1 MYESPKKTGT
11 LKSEKYIC
19 YERLDSMKILLAA
32 AESAPFFKTGGL
44 GDVVGALPQALHRK
58 GHDIRVILPCYKTMP
73 VKYKDMLEDVLSF
86 DLQMG
91 WKSSYCGIKRLLL
104 DGITYYFIDN
114 RTLYDRDQCY
124 GYWDDGERFA
134 FFCMAV
140 CEAMEKMDFIPDIIH
155 VHDWHT
161 AMIPVL
167 LVHKYHWIEAYRNIR
182 KVFTIHNL
190 RFQGI
195 YDPILLESLFGIG
208 YGAYREDGVKYHDR
222 MNFLM
227 GGINYSDRV
236 TTVSPSY
243 AREIQTPEFG
253 EGLDEVLKYNSW
265 KIRGILNGIDTKVND
280 PRKDPLIAF
289 NYDARSL
296 GTKRKNKAALQERLG
311 LTADADVAMIGMVTR
326 LTDQKGIPLVLEAL
340 PELIKKRVQLVVLG
354 TGDSEWEYALRVAAH
369 NNPEQISVTIDF
381 DLALAQNIYAGSDIF
396 LMPSA
401 FEPCGLSQMI
411 AFRYGS
417 IPLVHETGG
426 LRDTV
431 IPYNPVTG
439 EGTGFSFYDFT
450 AKALLQVLDAALQVY
465 YDNPRQWKA
474 LFRQGMKL
482 DFSWNASTPLY
493 EDIYRELLKE

>member
-1 MYESPKKTGT
+1 
-11 LKSEKYIC
+11 
-19 YERLDSMKILLAA
+19 MKILFAA

-44 GDVVGALPQALHRK
+44 GDVVGALPKALSRK
-58 GHDIRVILPCYKTMP
+58 EHDVRVILPCYGTMP
-73 VKYKDMLEDVLSF
+73 GKYKDMLEDVLFF

-104 DGITYYFIDN
+104 DGVTYYFVDN
-114 RTLYDRDQCY
+114 QSYYDREQCY

-140 CEAMEKMDFIPDIIH
+140 CEAMERIDFIPDIMH
-155 VHDWHT
+155 AHDWHA

-167 LVHKYHWIEAYRNIR
+167 LVHKYHWIQAYRHIR
-182 KVFTIHNL
+182 KVLTIHNL

-195 YDPILLESLFGIG
+195 YDPVLLESLFGIG
-208 YGAYREDGVKYHDR
+208 YDAYREDGVKYYDR
-222 MNFLM
+222 INFLK
-227 GGINYSDRV
+227 GGIHYSDRV

-243 AREIQTPEFG
+243 AHEIQTSEFG
-253 EGLDEVLKYNSW
+253 EGLDEVLRYNSW
-265 KIRGILNGIDTKVND
+265 KIRGILNGIDTEVNN
-280 PRKDPLIAF
+280 PRKDPLIAQT
-289 NYDARSL
+289 YDARSL
-296 GTKRKNKAALQERLG
+296 RAKRKNKTALQERLG
-311 LTADADVAMIGMVTR
+311 LTMDEDVALIGMVTR

-340 PELIKKRVQLVVLG
+340 PGLVGRRIQLVVLG
-354 TGDSEWEYALRVAAH
+354 TGDPEFECALQEAAQ
-369 NNPEQISVTIDF
+369 NNPGQISVTVNF

-431 IPYNPVTG
+431 IPYHLITG

-450 AKALLQVLDAALQVY
+450 ADALLQVLDVALQVY
-465 YDNPRQWKA
+465 YDNPEHWKA
-474 LFRQGMKL
+474 LFRRGMKL
-482 DFSWNASTPLY
+482 DFGWNASIPLY